1 MTTVH
6 QTDAL
11 VVLNGPE
18 DGTEFPIVRTPLH
31 LGSDPSCHVYL
42 RLDTSIQ
49 PRHLLI
55 TVVSDGYRV
64 RSLDMPTATVNGKP
78 AGPIRSRIL
87 RPGGQLQ
94 VGRTLL
100 TVRCAPD
107 GLAKRSRGL
116 PHESDLGW
124 AVRRAVLGLGQRAAR
139 LGWWG
144 WERLKGLATSGK
156 TILLLLVVLYLFWG
170 PFRSRVNSAGRHIYH
185 QIILPLAEQIQGLL
199 G

>member
-1 MTTVH
+1 MTPAY
-6 QTDAL
+6 QTDTL

-18 DGTEFPIVRTPLH
+18 DGAEFPIARTPVH

-49 PRHLLI
+49 PRHVLI
-55 TVVSDGYRV
+55 TVVSEGYRV

-87 RPGGQLQ
+87 RPGGPRQ
-94 VGRTLL
+94 VGRTVL
-100 TVRCAPD
+100 TVRGAPD

-124 AVRRAVLGLGQRAAR
+124 AVRRAFVGLGQRAVR
-139 LGWWG
+139 LGWWV
-144 WERLKGLATSGK
+144 WERLKMLTTSGK
-156 TILLLLVVLYLFWG
+156 AISLLLVALYLLWD
-170 PFRSRVNSAGRHIYH
+170 PFRSWVNSAGRHIYH
-185 QIILPLAEQIQGLL
+185 QIILPILEQIQGLL